1 LHRKRKNDIIRYRLF
16 LKVEKRIQIMS
27 GHSKFANIK
36 HKKEKNDA
44 AKGKIF
50 TMIGRELA
58 VAVKEGG
65 PDPANNF
72 KLAQV
77 VAKAKA
83 NNMPNDTIER
93 GIKKAAG
100 DGNSVNYE
108 TATYEGYG
116 PSGTAIIVKCLT
128 DNKNRTAAN
137 VRNAFTKGQ
146 GSIGTQGCVS
156 YMFDEKGQI
165 IIDKEECDMDADD
178 LMMQALDAGAEDF
191 ADEEDSYEITTAPA
205 DFEAVRAAL
214 EEAGITM
221 ASAEVTMIPQ
231 TYVTLT
237 DEADITNIGRILD
250 LLDDDDDVQEVYHNW
265 EE

>member
-1 LHRKRKNDIIRYRLF
+1 
-16 LKVEKRIQIMS
+16 MS

-50 TMIGRELA
+50 TIIGREIA
-58 VAVKEGG
+58 IAVKEGG
-65 PDPANNF
+65 ADPANNS
-72 KLAQV
+72 KLRDV
-77 VAKAKA
+77 IAKAKA

-100 DGNSVNYE
+100 DGDSVNYVQV
-108 TATYEGYG
+108 TYEGYG
-116 PSGTAIIVKCLT
+116 PSGTAIMVDALT

-146 GSIGTQGCVS
+146 GNIGTQGCVS
-156 YMFDEKGQI
+156 YLFDQKGQI
-165 IIDKEECDMDADD
+165 IIAKEDCDMDADD
-178 LMMQALDAGAEDF
+178 LMMMALDAGAEDF
-191 ADEEDSYEITTAPA
+191 SEEEDSFEVITAPD
-205 DFEAVRAAL
+205 DFSAVREAL
-214 EEAGITM
+214 EAENIPM

-231 TYVTLT
+231 TYVSLT
-237 DEADITNIGRILD
+237 DEKDITNIQRILD
-250 LLDDDDDVQEVYHNW
+250 LLDEDDDVQEVYHNW

>member
-1 LHRKRKNDIIRYRLF
+1 LRRKRKNDIIRYGLF

-165 IIDKEECDMDADD
+165 IINKE
-178 LMMQALDAGAEDF
+178 GAELQN
-191 ADEEDSYEITTAPA
+191 AMNTW
-205 DFEAVRAAL
+205 AVN
-214 EEAGITM
+214 EFGQW
-221 ASAEVTMIPQ
+221 ASVAYIE
-231 TYVTLT
+231 TYQVPSISLT
-237 DEADITNIGRILD
+237 DLGVERILC
-250 LLDDDDDVQEVYHNW
+250 LDELN
-265 EE
+265 

>member
-1 LHRKRKNDIIRYRLF
+1 
-16 LKVEKRIQIMS
+16 MS

-44 AKGKIF
+44 KKGKVF
-50 TMIGRELA
+50 TVIGREI
-58 VAVKEGG
+58 VMAVKAGG
-65 PDPANNF
+65 ADPNNNS
-72 KLAQV
+72 KLRDV
-77 VAKAKA
+77 IAKAKA

-100 DGNSVNYE
+100 ADSADSYE
-108 TATYEGYG
+108 PATYEGYG
-116 PSGTAIIVKCLT
+116 PNGVAIIVETLT
-128 DNKNRTAAN
+128 DNKNRTASN
-137 VRNAFTKGQ
+137 VRNAFTKGN

-156 YMFDEKGQI
+156 YMFDQKGQI

-205 DFEAVRAAL
+205 DFDAVRAAL

>member
-1 LHRKRKNDIIRYRLF
+1 
-16 LKVEKRIQIMS
+16 MS

-50 TMIGRELA
+50 TIIGREIA

-77 VAKAKA
+77 IAKANA
-83 NNMPNDTIER
+83 NNMPNDTIDR

-100 DGNSVNYE
+100 DGNAVNYE
-108 TATYEGYG
+108 HVTYEGYG
-116 PSGTAIIVKCLT
+116 PNGIAIIVEALT

-137 VRNAFTKGQ
+137 VRSAFTKGN

-156 YMFDEKGQI
+156 FMFDEKGQI
-165 IIDKEECDMDADD
+165 IIDKEECSMSADD
-178 LMMQALDAGAEDF
+178 LMMIALDAGAEDF
-191 ADEEDSYEITTAPA
+191 AEEEDSFEILTMPE
-205 DFEAVRAAL
+205 DFDVVYKAL
-214 EEAGITM
+214 QENQIEM

-231 TYVTLT
+231 NYVSLT
-237 DEADITNIGRILD
+237 DETTVKNLNRTLD
-250 LLDDDDDVQEVYHNW
+250 MLDEDDDVQAVYHNW
-265 EE
+265 EES